1 MRNNRIS
8 NEHKQSAWCT
18 YKSLLRV
25 AVLALLVVAL
35 TTQGLPMSA
44 IAEEVQANQ
53 VAQTNADDIPA
64 TNVAAAG
71 VRRRRSC

>member
-1 MRNNRIS
+1 M
-8 NEHKQSAWCT
+8 
-18 YKSLLRV
+18 RV
-25 AVLALLVVAL
+25 AVFALLVVAL

-71 VRRRRSC
+71 VRRRHSC